1 MNVQD
6 LLISLVAERTGL
18 AGVDADRL
26 FIDCGIGS
34 ADAVALAAE
43 LEARLG
49 LPLPTT
55 VFYDHPSPRA
65 LAAYLTASVPSASV
79 SEASARRLGREAA
92 HSLEP
97 VAIVGIGC
105 RLPGADGPG
114 DFWRLLADGV
124 DAVGAVPGER
134 AARHPGWREPGVG
147 EGGFLPDVE
156 AFDPAFF
163 TVNAREAEAMDPQ
176 QRMLLEV
183 AHESLQDA
191 GLRLEGPAGLA
202 GTQVGVF
209 AGISSGD
216 FLVRSFSGA
225 AEPGLYTP
233 TGVAH
238 SVAANRISYV
248 FDLHGPSMSV
258 DTACSSSL
266 VAVHQAVT
274 ALQTGQCDTALA
286 GGVNAILSPDIGLCF
301 RTAGVLAPDG
311 RCKSFGAGADGMG
324 RSEGAVMVT
333 LRRLGDALAAGDRI
347 YALIRGGAVNSDGR
361 TNGLMSP
368 SAPAQARLLRAACR
382 AAGVDPGDVGYVE
395 AHGSGTRLGDLMELR
410 ALSEVMGTT
419 AGRRTPLRIGSV
431 KSNVGHLEAA
441 AGAAGLAK
449 LALALFHGTLPASL
463 HATRPA
469 EDFDWSG
476 GGLRVQ
482 GRLEPW
488 TGRLAGVSSFGFG
501 GTNAHLI
508 LEAPPSPAPIPPPSP
523 VPSPSPVL
531 SAVPAPSPSP
541 SLSSIPVPVLSPSSV
556 PVTPGC
562 AGAVPGE
569 ASPQARARPRRQV
582 REDCE
587 GLPPDEMW
595 SYPNRSAKS
604 SAPTGTFSF
613 EGTGKTAPV
622 ASSGRRHYL
631 PLSAHTH
638 AALRELVA
646 RWRAALRDPGLD
658 LAAACRTA
666 GDRRDHHAH
675 RVGVTGADAAELD
688 RELDRA
694 LTDLAAATP
703 GGTAPGG
710 LAFVFADE
718 PYTDEPYAGTS
729 RTSRTSAERAPSS
742 ASSTSSASAGLAGLG
757 RLGRLADLADELR
770 RAGIRP
776 GLVIGHGAGEVA
788 AARHRGV
795 LAPAAADAVAR
806 HRARLLAGL
815 PPVHALRV
823 RLARRLAEALCA
835 RVGPALAVAAVEDP
849 QTCVIVGPR
858 DALAALAATLS
869 AGDVLCGDLGP
880 ATADHSGLAGPLAAE
895 LAADL
900 EGLPVNVGDT
910 ASLSTLTGEPID
922 GRAQGAG
929 YWARHLAGPSLLGDA
944 LAGALERGVRTFVE
958 IGPVGLGP
966 RLRGVAGGRRA
977 RVVRCAAAS
986 DLPGVLIR
994 LYELGHDPDWAAL
1007 NPPGAVTS
1015 IPLLPWSRDW
1025 SAPLPPASPAGP
1037 VTAVP
1042 QEVTA

>member
-1 MNVQD
+1 MNIQD
-6 LLISLVAERTGL
+6 LLVSLVAERTGL

-26 FIDCGIGS
+26 FIDCGVGS

-49 LPLPTT
+49 VPLPTT
-55 VFYDHPSPRA
+55 VFYDHPTPRA
-65 LAAYLTASVPSASV
+65 LAAYLTASAPSAPSAS
-79 SEASARRLGREAA
+79 SARRSGREVAGY
-92 HSLEP
+92 SPEP

-114 DFWRLLADGV
+114 GLWRLLADGA

-191 GLRLEGPAGLA
+191 GLRLDGPAGLA
-202 GTQVGVF
+202 GTRTGVF

-216 FLVRSFSGA
+216 FLVRSFSGT

-324 RSEGAVMVT
+324 RSEGAVVVT

-368 SAPAQARLLRAACR
+368 SAPAQARLLRAACH

-463 HATRPA
+463 HAARPA

-482 GRLEPW
+482 ERLEPW

-508 LEAPPSPAPIPPPSP
+508 LEAPPA
-523 VPSPSPVL
+523 
-531 SAVPAPSPSP
+531 PAPSPAPSP
-541 SLSSIPVPVLSPSSV
+541 PPASFPVAAPVA
-556 PVTPGC
+556 TGR
-562 AGAVPGE
+562 AGEVSG
-569 ASPQARARPRRQV
+569 QARPRARTRPRRQV
-582 REDCE
+582 WEDCE

-595 SYPNRSAKS
+595 SYPNRPAEP
-604 SAPTGTFSF
+604 SAPTEISSSQ
-613 EGTGKTAPV
+613 GTGETAPV

-638 AALRELVA
+638 TALRELVV

-658 LAAACRTA
+658 LAAACHTA
-666 GDRRDHHAH
+666 GNRRDHHAH
-675 RVGVTGADAAELD
+675 RVGVTGAGAAELD

-703 GGTAPGG
+703 GGVAPGG

-718 PYTDEPYAGTS
+718 PYAGGSYADEPHAGV
-729 RTSRTSAERAPSS
+729 PGVPGG
-742 ASSTSSASAGLAGLG
+742 SAG
-757 RLGRLADLADELR
+757 LADELR

-776 GLVIGHGAGEVA
+776 DLVIGHGAGEVA
-788 AARHRGV
+788 AARHSGV
-795 LAPAAADAVAR
+795 LAPAAAGAVAR

-858 DALAALAATLS
+858 AALAALAATLS

-895 LAADL
+895 LEEAL
-900 EGLPVNVGDT
+900 EGLPANVGET
-910 ASLSTLTGEPID
+910 VSLSTLTGGPID

-944 LAGALERGVRTFVE
+944 LAGALDRGVRTFVE
-958 IGPVGLGP
+958 IGAVGLGP

-1025 SAPLPPASPAGP
+1025 STPLPPLPPLSPAGP

>member
-6 LLISLVAERTGL
+6 LLVSLVAERTGL

-55 VFYDHPSPRA
+55 VFYDHPSPRM
-65 LAAYLTASVPSASV
+65 LAAYLTASAPSAPSAQPV
-79 SEASARRLGREAA
+79 SSAGRSGREAA
-92 HSLEP
+92 GYSPEP

-105 RLPGADGPG
+105 RLPGADGPANL
-114 DFWRLLADGV
+114 WRLLTDGV

-191 GLRLEGPAGLA
+191 GLRLDGPAGLA

-209 AGISSGD
+209 AGVSSGD
-216 FLVRSFSGA
+216 FLVSSFSGA

-274 ALQTGQCDTALA
+274 ALRTGQCDTALA

-324 RSEGAVMVT
+324 RSEGAVVVT

-368 SAPAQARLLRAACR
+368 SAPAQVRLLRAACR
-382 AAGVDPGDVGYVE
+382 AAGVEPGDVGYVE

-410 ALSEVMGTT
+410 ALSEVMGAT
-419 AGRRTPLRIGSV
+419 AGRRAELRIGSV

-449 LALALFHGTLPASL
+449 LALTLFHGTLPASL
-463 HATRPA
+463 HAARPA
-469 EDFDWSG
+469 EDFDWPGS
-476 GGLRVQ
+476 GLRVQ
-482 GRLEPW
+482 ERLEPW
-488 TGRLAGVSSFGFG
+488 AGRLAGVSSFGFG

-508 LEAPPSPAPIPPPSP
+508 LEAPPSP
-523 VPSPSPVL
+523 V
-531 SAVPAPSPSP
+531 
-541 SLSSIPVPVLSPSSV
+541 LSSIPAQAPPPSSA
-556 PVTPGC
+556 PVATGR
-562 AGAVPGE
+562 AGEVRGE
-569 ASPQARARPRRQV
+569 ASPPARVRPRRQV
-582 REDCE
+582 WEDCE

-595 SYPNRSAKS
+595 SYPEP
-604 SAPTGTFSF
+604 APR
-613 EGTGKTAPV
+613 
-622 ASSGRRHYL
+622 RRHYL

-638 AALRELVA
+638 AALRELVV
-646 RWRAALRDPGLD
+646 RWRAALRDPALD
-658 LAAACRTA
+658 LAAACHTA

-675 RVGVTGADAAELD
+675 RAGVTGADAAELD

-718 PYTDEPYAGTS
+718 PHVDEPYTGEPGAPAEDGARAGLTE
-729 RTSRTSAERAPSS
+729 RAEHAERA
-742 ASSTSSASAGLAGLG
+742 ASSASAALAG
-757 RLGRLADLADELR
+757 LADELR

-776 GLVIGHGAGEVA
+776 DLVIGHGAGEVA
-788 AARHRGV
+788 AARHLGV
-795 LAPAAADAVAR
+795 LAPAAADAVAGY
-806 HRARLLAGL
+806 RARLLAGL

-835 RVGPALAVAAVEDP
+835 RVGPALAVATVEDP

-858 DALAALAATLS
+858 DALAGLAATLS

-895 LAADL
+895 LAEAL
-900 EGLPVNVGDT
+900 EGLPANVGET
-910 ASLSTLTGEPID
+910 VSLSTLTGAPVD

-944 LAGALERGVRTFVE
+944 LTGALDRGVRTFVE
-958 IGPVGLGP
+958 IGAAGLGP

-977 RVVRCAAAS
+977 RVVRCATAS

>member
-6 LLISLVAERTGL
+6 LLLSLVAERTGL
-18 AGVDADRL
+18 ADTDADRL
-26 FIDCGIGS
+26 FIDYGIGS

-49 LPLPTT
+49 LQLPTT
-55 VFYDHPSPRA
+55 VFYDHPSPRM
-65 LAAYLTASVPSASV
+65 LAAHLTASAPSAPSASSV
-79 SEASARRLGREAA
+79 SLVREPEREAA
-92 HSLEP
+92 AYSPEP

-105 RLPGADGPG
+105 RLPGADGPANL
-114 DFWRLLADGV
+114 WRLLADGV

-134 AARHPGWREPGVG
+134 AARHPGWRQPGVG

-191 GLRLEGPAGLA
+191 GLRLSEMGGSR
-202 GTQVGVF
+202 TGVF

-216 FLVRSFSGA
+216 FLVSSFSGT

-238 SVAANRISYV
+238 SVAANRVSYV
-248 FDLHGPSMSV
+248 FDLHGPSMAI

-274 ALQTGQCDTALA
+274 ALQTRQCDTALA

-382 AAGVDPGDVGYVE
+382 AAGVEPGDVGYVE

-419 AGRRTPLRIGSV
+419 SGRRAELRIGSV

-449 LALALFHGTLPASL
+449 LALSLFHGTLPASL

-476 GGLRVQ
+476 AGLRVQ
-482 GRLEPW
+482 ERLEPW
-488 TGRLAGVSSFGFG
+488 TERLAGVSSFGFG

-508 LEAPPSPAPIPPPSP
+508 LEAPPSPVAS
-523 VPSPSPVL
+523 S
-531 SAVPAPSPSP
+531 
-541 SLSSIPVPVLSPSSV
+541 SLSPAA
-556 PVTPGC
+556 VT
-562 AGAVPGE
+562 AGRVGE
-569 ASPQARARPRRQV
+569 VRGETRSRVHARPRRQV
-582 REDCE
+582 WEDCE

-595 SYPNRSAKS
+595 SYPDRSAEPPAPVGAS
-604 SAPTGTFSF
+604 SPD
-613 EGTGKTAPV
+613 GTGSPEDTGETAPA
-622 ASSGRRHYL
+622 ASPGRRHYL

-638 AALRELVA
+638 AALRELVV
-646 RWRAALRDPGLD
+646 RWRAALRDPALD
-658 LAAACRTA
+658 LAAACHTA

-675 RVGVTGADAAELD
+675 RAGVTGADAAELD

-718 PYTDEPYAGTS
+718 PYTGEPHADEPHVDGARTGEPGAPAGRVASAEDGT
-729 RTSRTSAERAPSS
+729 RAGPAERAED
-742 ASSTSSASAGLAGLG
+742 AASSASAALAGL
-757 RLGRLADLADELR
+757 AALADELR

-788 AARHRGV
+788 AARHLGV

-858 DALAALAATLS
+858 AALAGLAATLS

-895 LAADL
+895 LAEAL
-900 EGLPVNVGDT
+900 EGLPANVGET
-910 ASLSTLTGEPID
+910 VSLSTLTGAPID

-944 LAGALERGVRTFVE
+944 LTGALDRGVRTFVE
-958 IGPVGLGP
+958 IGAAGLGP
-966 RLRGVAGGRRA
+966 RLRGVANGRKA
-977 RVVRCAAAS
+977 RVVRCATAS

-1025 SAPLPPASPAGP
+1025 SASLPPVSPASPAVP
-1037 VTAVP
+1037 VTVVP
-1042 QEVTA
+1042 QEVIA

>member
-6 LLISLVAERTGL
+6 LLLSLVAERTGQ
-18 AGVDADRL
+18 ADTDADRL
-26 FIDCGIGS
+26 FIDYGIGS

-49 LPLPTT
+49 VALPTT
-55 VFYDHPSPRA
+55 VFYDHPTPRM
-65 LAAYLTASVPSASV
+65 LAAYLTTSTPSPVSSASP
-79 SEASARRLGREAA
+79 GREAA
-92 HSLEP
+92 GYSLEP

-105 RLPGADGPG
+105 RLPGAEGPG
-114 DFWRLLADGV
+114 DLWRLLADGV

-163 TVNAREAEAMDPQ
+163 AVNAREAEAMDPQ

-191 GLRLEGPAGLA
+191 GLRLNGPDGL
-202 GTQVGVF
+202 GGSRTGVF

-216 FLVRSFSGA
+216 FLVSSFSGA

-238 SVAANRISYV
+238 SVAANRVSYV
-248 FDLHGPSMSV
+248 FDLHGPSMAI

-368 SAPAQARLLRAACR
+368 SAPAQVRLLRAACQ

-410 ALSEVMGTT
+410 ALSEVMGT
-419 AGRRTPLRIGSV
+419 AGRPAPLRIGSV

-449 LALALFHGTLPASL
+449 LALSLFHGTLPASL
-463 HATRPA
+463 HAGRPA
-469 EDFDWSG
+469 EDFDWSA

-482 GRLEPW
+482 DRLEPW
-488 TGRLAGVSSFGFG
+488 NGRLAGVSSFGFG

-508 LEAPPSPAPIPPPSP
+508 LEAPPAPPS
-523 VPSPSPVL
+523 
-531 SAVPAPSPSP
+531 VPAPALALVPAQA
-541 SLSSIPVPVLSPSSV
+541 SLSSAPAVTGRAGGGRGEVSP
-556 PVTPGC
+556 
-562 AGAVPGE
+562 
-569 ASPQARARPRRQV
+569 RAQVRPRRQV
-582 REDCE
+582 WEDCE

-595 SYPNRSAKS
+595 SYPDRLAQPMV
-604 SAPTGTFSF
+604 PTGASSPG
-613 EGTGKTAPV
+613 EPGEPGETAPP
-622 ASSGRRHYL
+622 ASTGRRHYL

-638 AALRELVA
+638 AGLRELVV
-646 RWRAALRDPGLD
+646 RWRAALRDPALD

-675 RVGVTGADAAELD
+675 RAGVTGADAAELD

-718 PYTDEPYAGTS
+718 PYLGEPRTGEPHAGEPGEPGEPAEDGA
-729 RTSRTSAERAPSS
+729 SAERAEC
-742 ASSTSSASAGLAGLG
+742 AEFAASAGLAELAGL
-757 RLGRLADLADELR
+757 AEELR
-770 RAGIRP
+770 RAGVRP
-776 GLVIGHGAGEVA
+776 DLVIGHGAGEVA
-788 AARHRGV
+788 AARHLGV
-795 LAPAAADAVAR
+795 LAPAAADDVAR
-806 HRARLLAGL
+806 QRARLLAGA

-858 DALAALAATLS
+858 AALAGLAATLT

-895 LAADL
+895 LEAAL
-900 EGLPVNVGDT
+900 KGLPANVGET
-910 ASLSTLTGEPID
+910 VSLSTLTGEPVD

-944 LAGALERGVRTFVE
+944 LTGALDRGVRTFVE
-958 IGPVGLGP
+958 IGAVGLGP

-977 RVVRCAAAS
+977 RVVRCATAS

-1007 NPPGAVTS
+1007 NPPGTVTS
-1015 IPLLPWSRDW
+1015 VPLLPWSRDW
-1025 SAPLPPASPAGP
+1025 SASLSPAVP

>member
-1 MNVQD
+1 MNVLD
-6 LLISLVAERTGL
+6 LLTSLVAERAGL
-18 AGVDADRL
+18 ADVDADRL
-26 FIDCGIGS
+26 FIDYGIGS

-49 LPLPTT
+49 TPLPNT
-55 VFYDHPSPRA
+55 VFYDHPTPRA
-65 LAAYLTASVPSASV
+65 LAEHLAGAVAQPDRRTSGHGTSRARGGH
-79 SEASARRLGREAA
+79 EAPA
-92 HSLEP
+92 HSAEP

-114 DFWRLLADGV
+114 RLWRLLADSV
-124 DAVGAVPGER
+124 DAVGTVPGER
-134 AARHPGWREPGVG
+134 AAHHPGWREPGVG

-156 AFDPAFF
+156 GFDPAFF

-176 QRMLLEV
+176 QRLLLEV

-191 GLRLEGPAGLA
+191 GLRLADLA
-202 GTQVGVF
+202 GSQTGVF

-216 FLVRSFSGA
+216 FLVSSFSPGLAA

-274 ALQTGQCDTALA
+274 ALRTGQCDIALA

-347 YALIRGGAVNSDGR
+347 YALILGGAVNSDGR

-368 SAPAQARLLRAACR
+368 SAPAQVRLLRAACR

-410 ALSEVMGTT
+410 ALSEVLGT
-419 AGRRTPLRIGSV
+419 APRRAALRIGSV
-431 KSNVGHLEAA
+431 KSNLGHLEAA

-463 HATRPA
+463 HATELA

-482 GRLEPW
+482 RSLEPW

-508 LEAPPSPAPIPPPSP
+508 LQAPPERRRTP
-523 VPSPSPVL
+523 VTRGG
-531 SAVPAPSPSP
+531 VPA
-541 SLSSIPVPVLSPSSV
+541 
-556 PVTPGC
+556 
-562 AGAVPGE
+562 
-569 ASPQARARPRRQV
+569 RRQAW
-582 REDCE
+582 EDCE
-587 GLPPDEMW
+587 GGPPAETW
-595 SYPNRSAKS
+595 SYPPAAVSR
-604 SAPTGTFSF
+604 T
-613 EGTGKTAPV
+613 
-622 ASSGRRHYL
+622 RHYL

-638 AALRELVA
+638 AGLRELVV
-646 RWRAALRDPGLD
+646 RWRTALDDPELD
-658 LAAACRTA
+658 LAAACHTA
-666 GDRRDHHAH
+666 GERRDHHAY
-675 RVGVTGADAAELD
+675 RVGVTGADAAELS

-703 GGTAPGG
+703 GGAAPGG
-710 LAFVFADE
+710 LALVFADE
-718 PYTDEPYAGTS
+718 PGAGT
-729 RTSRTSAERAPSS
+729 AA
-742 ASSTSSASAGLAGLG
+742 AHAGLA
-757 RLGRLADLADELR
+757 AELR
-770 RAGIRP
+770 RAGVRP
-776 GLVIGHGAGEVA
+776 DLVIGHGAGEVA

-795 LAPAAADAVAR
+795 LSPTAADAVAG
-806 HRARLLAGL
+806 HRARLLARSA
-815 PPVHALRV
+815 PVHALRV

-835 RVGPALAVAAVEDP
+835 RIGPALAVATVEDA

-858 DALAALAATLS
+858 AALATLAATLS

-880 ATADHSGLAGPLAAE
+880 ATADHSALAAPLAAE
-895 LAADL
+895 LELAL
-900 EGLPVNVGDT
+900 QGLPVNTGET
-910 ASLSTLTGEPID
+910 AALSTLTGGPVD
-922 GRAQGAG
+922 GRAQGARH
-929 YWARHLAGPSLLGDA
+929 WARHLATPSLLGDA
-944 LAGALERGVRTFVE
+944 LALALDRGVRTFVE
-958 IGPVGLGP
+958 IGAAELGP
-966 RLRGVAGGRRA
+966 RLRGAPGGRQA
-977 RVVRCAAAS
+977 RVVRHASAS

-994 LYELGHDPDWAAL
+994 LYELGHDLDWAAL
-1007 NPPGAVTS
+1007 NPPGAVAS
-1015 IPLLPWSRDW
+1015 IPLLPWSRERP
-1025 SAPLPPASPAGP
+1025 AHLPERPPASGHAG
-1037 VTAVP
+1037 TVP
-1042 QEVTA
+1042 QEVVA